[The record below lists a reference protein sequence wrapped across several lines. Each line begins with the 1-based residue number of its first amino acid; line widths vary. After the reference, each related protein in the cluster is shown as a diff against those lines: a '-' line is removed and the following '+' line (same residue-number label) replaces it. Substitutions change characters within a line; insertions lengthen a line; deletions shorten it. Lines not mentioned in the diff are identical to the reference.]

1 MEIIIALLALREI
14 KKTHP
19 WEWAGQSLLLE
30 AALGTNNHS
39 PDLAEKPEPA
49 GKMKEP
55 GLWHQSPV
63 YTMPIQDD

>member
-39 PDLAEKPEPA
+39 PDLAEKPEPEGKVMEA
-49 GKMKEP
+49 GP
-55 GLWHQSPV
+55 
-63 YTMPIQDD
+63 